1 MHSEPTVD
9 DIILINTPRIII
21 GACSIPTCPIYFFNE
36 PNSYDFND
44 IIPFKQYGQNYF
56 FPDLKLS
63 PEGDDRCFIQ
73 IEDNKFDIPNE
84 TFMLSDF
91 LKDILE
97 EFKHNYIYIKLI
109 SCMYVKDKYKFNLF
123 TKMFNFIPDDM
134 MITKRILINDTIDAS
149 IILDPNSDEEIFY
162 TLDKN
167 NKKYYG
173 YATDKKYHSQIDKN
187 IKVKDIGDYFVEEK
201 ELQRTDIGYTV
212 VKDAKNPCKNDEEI
226 NCIEKVPV
234 IFVNKT
240 TYVPYISGRV
250 PINRRD
256 SGNFSK
262 AIADNLRNNQ
272 LRILD
277 VSSPDTKG
285 YKIKDEII
293 ITNMEDTLLF
303 GRRRSRRRSLK
314 HR

>member
-1 MHSEPTVD
+1 
-9 DIILINTPRIII
+9 
-21 GACSIPTCPIYFFNE
+21 
-36 PNSYDFND
+36 
-44 IIPFKQYGQNYF
+44 
-56 FPDLKLS
+56 
-63 PEGDDRCFIQ
+63 
-73 IEDNKFDIPNE
+73 
-84 TFMLSDF
+84 
-91 LKDILE
+91 
-97 EFKHNYIYIKLI
+97 
-109 SCMYVKDKYKFNLF
+109 MYVKDKYKFNLF